1 MLEERD
7 NKHADVLKEAV
18 LRAGKILRKAHARD
32 NQPVHLKRFV
42 LCLFLIRK
50 ILNNFNAVILNF
62 DIIIVLNLFT
72 KFTILYNRVSLTSQH
87 EV

>member
-1 MLEERD
+1 MYKLKEEISVLEERD

-62 DIIIVLNLFT
+62 DIV
-72 KFTILYNRVSLTSQH
+72 
-87 EV
+87 